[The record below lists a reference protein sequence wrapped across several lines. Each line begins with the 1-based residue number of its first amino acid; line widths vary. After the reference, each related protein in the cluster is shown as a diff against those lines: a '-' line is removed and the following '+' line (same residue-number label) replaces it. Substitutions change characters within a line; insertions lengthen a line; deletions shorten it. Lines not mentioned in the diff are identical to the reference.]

1 MEKNKQDL
9 PYDLRPS
16 RSGPAILKGL
26 WQNSFSTQQCLDGVA
41 EYVIFFLPNIFSN
54 WFFFSRKLFEN
65 VFFSKLEMVF
75 SIFS

>member
-41 EYVIFFLPNIFSN
+41 EYVIFLPNIFPHC
-54 WFFFSRKLFEN
+54 FFFQEKCLKLHF
-65 VFFSKLEMVF
+65 LEANH
-75 SIFS
+75 S